1 MPCGMGTENT
11 DATGNAG
18 ATSANDLGG
27 SDDLLS
33 PMEATDPDE
42 SGAEEDEVPDPPQT
56 WPAADKRG
64 MSAEEQRAG
73 ETLDDRLAAEE
84 PDISEN

>member
-1 MPCGMGTENT
+1 MGTENT

-42 SGAEEDEVPDPPQT
+42 LGAEEDEVPDPPQT
-56 WPAADKRG
+56 WSAADKFG

>member
-1 MPCGMGTENT
+1 MGTENT

-27 SDDLLS
+27 SDELLS
-33 PMEATDPDE
+33 PVEATDPDE
-42 SGAEEDEVPDPPQT
+42 MGADEDEVPDPPQS
-56 WPAADKRG
+56 WSAADKYG

-84 PDISEN
+84 PDVAGN